1 MAPVYFL
8 KLGGMN
14 SAIELDSF
22 TWAEPAGPP
31 GEPQTVTFTARTSS
45 ASPLLFVLCA
55 SGEHV
60 ATALLSMQDG
70 NTQREW
76 LFSDVVVTSYSAS
89 AATEPMDAVEL
100 TAARGDEVH
109 RPALRF
115 ELIRPDDL
123 LNLQVE
129 AVNLRLDASDPHEP
143 ALVVDDASAPAALIV
158 TLPPQSIAERA
169 YFEAA
174 VLPGAVTN
182 PDPSPPPRPDPDAGK
197 TARDTLDP
205 PGAPG
210 LAAMARPS
218 RLVFAVPNDARV
230 PYTTA
235 GVLDWAQ
242 FTLTVSPIAAIPPD
256 PTPEQIAA
264 APSIQPPAP
273 GETALELPYRLVIS
287 PNRAATWVHRTAPF
301 SSRGRTELWHT
312 RLALRAEDGTAL
324 ELSRD
329 RRAPLR
335 AIWSPDYRP
344 TEPPKPTDKDPQ
356 LGRTAM
362 APNDRYQ
369 IVILTSAFHEW
380 ETNPAL
386 QRSVFDLDL
395 FAHVHAAGRSSGLRR
410 PMRPAQPFV
419 PTPFEAEQLMLTPLG
434 GWLRSRGNWDPP
446 RRSTSTFVDRPDL
459 DKIFALVAP
468 RRDVALAPALEQVL
482 VSAAFTSTRE
492 EILDLSEWVHVATQG
507 RDHYVRIV
515 YEGRLRPFGH
525 RASLVKVTERKF
537 IDEGG
542 IVVAYLMQRMFIVV
556 REQVRT
562 FDDRAMPF
570 KRVRLTTLV
579 TPDIADPHVIAST
592 NRSFWVEV
600 VTADAGRTRFRFHAV
615 GTDHGDANVD
625 FTIPM
630 IFESLSDEGGG
641 AKVVA
646 DEYNA
651 SSDAA
656 KLANRDARVP
666 GQEVRFAAATDPAK
680 RNTELVTESL
690 NFVLDRDSSAPKL
703 LKADV
708 RVPQVEELLG
718 NNHPTTIRMA
728 KDFVADG
735 VGGATG
741 VFAEIAAPDFSKFT
755 ATDPFAGIQPTTLGL
770 DFHSDQ
776 AGGFATPNMGVSA
789 LSRELGPLGSTLA
802 DARAGSFDPSTFFAA
817 AGALLFGSLPLAKLL
832 KTGSLDGGGPTMTTT
847 TSGSDTVTTIKW
859 HPAMQAF
866 QAGPVKFMPDLNG
879 EASTFDVLGK
889 ITRPS
894 NPAAGDKLF
903 EFTGKITNFRVD
915 ILDSVFVNFHEF
927 RVAAVS
933 KQKPDV
939 TVKLNLTDPITFHGD
954 LQFVEE
960 LRQVIPPD
968 LFGDGPSLDI
978 SPSGIHAGFAI
989 GLPPVAVGV
998 FALKDVQLGA
1008 GLTLPF
1014 VDGKPVLDFNV
1025 SSREHPFLLAVAIFG
1040 GGGFFHLQVDTAGLK
1055 EIEAALE
1062 FGATASLDIGV
1073 ASGSVHMM
1081 AGIYFSLQR
1090 KDPGNDLRATLTG
1103 YLRVGGSLT
1112 VLALVT
1118 VSVEFNLSFT
1128 YAEEGKAYGRA
1139 TLTVQIEIAFF
1150 SKAVELTVERTFA
1163 GQSGDPTFREL
1174 FTTPAT
1180 WSDYALAFARRET

>member
-1 MAPVYFL
+1 VAPVYFL
-8 KLGGMN
+8 KLDGID
-14 SAIELDSF
+14 APIELESF
-22 TWAEPAGPP
+22 AWSEPAGPP
-31 GEPQTVTFTARTSS
+31 GEPQTVTFAARTSG
-45 ASPLLFVLCA
+45 ASPSLLVKCA

-70 NTQREW
+70 NTLREW
-76 LFSDVVVTSYSAS
+76 LFSDVAVTSYSAS
-89 AATEPMDAVEL
+89 AGTTGPMDTVEL
-100 TAARGDEVH
+100 TAAGAAELP

-115 ELIRPDDL
+115 ELLRPDDL

-129 AVNLRLDASDPHEP
+129 VVNLRLDASDPHEP
-143 ALVVDDASAPAALIV
+143 ALVVDDTSAPAALIV

-174 VLPGAVTN
+174 LLPGAVTD
-182 PDPSPPPRPDPDAGK
+182 PDPSPPPRPDSDAGK
-197 TARDTLDP
+197 TDREPLSPLGT
-205 PGAPG
+205 PG
-210 LAAMARPS
+210 LAAMAQPS
-218 RLVFAVPNDARV
+218 RLVFAVPNDARL

-235 GVLDWAQ
+235 GVLDWSKLG
-242 FTLTVSPIAAIPPD
+242 LTVSPIAAIPPD

-264 APSIQPPAP
+264 APSIQPPTP
-273 GETALELPYRLVIS
+273 TQTALELPYRLVIS
-287 PNRAATWVHRTAPF
+287 PNGGATWVHKTAPF

-344 TEPPKPTDKDPQ
+344 GDPPEPTELDP

-369 IVILTSAFHEW
+369 IVILTSAFHGW

-386 QRSVFDLDL
+386 QQSGLDLEL
-395 FAHVHAAGRSSGLRR
+395 FAHVHAAGRLSVLRR
-410 PMRPAQPFV
+410 PLRTPRPFV
-419 PTPFEAEQLMLTPLG
+419 PTPFDAEQLMLTPLG
-434 GWLRSRGNWDPP
+434 GWLRSRGHWDPP
-446 RRSTSTFVDRPDL
+446 RRSTSTFVGRPDL
-459 DKIFALVAP
+459 DAIFASVAR
-468 RRDVALAPALEQVL
+468 RRDVVLPPALEQSLLSV
-482 VSAAFTSTRE
+482 AFAPTRE

-537 IDEGG
+537 IDDGG
-542 IVVAYLMQRMFIVV
+542 IVVAHLTQRMFIVV
-556 REQVRT
+556 REQVRS

-579 TPDIADPHVIAST
+579 TPDIAEPSVIAST
-592 NRSFWVEV
+592 HRSFWVEV
-600 VTADAGRTRFRFHAV
+600 VTADAGRRRFMFHAV

-630 IFESLSDEGGG
+630 IFESLSDDRST
-641 AKVVA
+641 AVA

-656 KLANRDARVP
+656 KLANREAQVP
-666 GQEVRFAAATDPAK
+666 GQRVMFAAATDPSK
-680 RNTELVTESL
+680 RNTELVTDSL
-690 NFVLDRDSSAPKL
+690 NFVLDRGSNSPKL

-728 KDFVADG
+728 KDFAADG
-735 VGGATG
+735 MGGATG
-741 VFAEIAAPDFSKFT
+741 VFAEVAAPDFSKFT
-755 ATDPFAGIQPTTLGL
+755 PTDPFAGIQPTTLGL

-802 DARAGSFDPSTFFAA
+802 DARSGSFDPSTFFAT

-832 KTGSLDGGGPTMTTT
+832 KAGSLDGGGPTMTTK
-847 TSGSDTVTTIKW
+847 TSGTETVTTIEW
-859 HPAMQAF
+859 HPSVQAF
-866 QAGPVKFMPDLNG
+866 AAGPVKFTPDLDDK
-879 EASTFDVLGK
+879 ASAFDVTGK

-894 NPAAGDKLF
+894 NPAAGDALF
-903 EFTGKITNFRVD
+903 EFTGTITNFRVD
-915 ILDSVFVNFHEF
+915 ILDSVFVNFRKF
-927 RVAAVS
+927 GVVAVS

-939 TVKLNLTDPITFHGD
+939 TVLLNLTEPITFHGD

-1055 EIEAALE
+1055 ELEAALE

-1090 KDPGNDLRATLTG
+1090 KDPGNDLQATLTG

-1128 YAEEGKAYGRA
+1128 YAEKGKAYGRA

-1150 SKAVELTVERTFA
+1150 SKSVELTVERTFA
-1163 GQSGDPTFREL
+1163 GQGGDPTFREL
-1174 FTTPAT
+1174 FTTSGT
-1180 WSDYALAFARRET
+1180 WSEYALAFARKET

>member
-8 KLGGMN
+8 KLDGID
-14 SAIELDSF
+14 APIELESF

-31 GEPQTVTFTARTSS
+31 AEPQTVTFTARTSS
-45 ASPLLFVLCA
+45 ASPSLFRLCA
-55 SGEHV
+55 SGEHL
-60 ATALLSMQDG
+60 ATAVLSMQDG
-70 NTQREW
+70 NTQRQW
-76 LFSDVVVTSYSAS
+76 LFSDVAVTSY
-89 AATEPMDAVEL
+89 ATSTGTEGPTDAVAL
-100 TAARGDEVH
+100 TAARAGELH

-129 AVNLRLDASDPHEP
+129 VVNLRLDASTPHEP
-143 ALVVDDASAPAALIV
+143 ALVVDDTSAPAALIV
-158 TLPPQSIAERA
+158 TLPPQAIAERA

-174 VLPGAVTN
+174 VLPGAVTD
-182 PDPSPPPRPDPDAGK
+182 PDPSPPPRTDPDAGK
-197 TARDTLDP
+197 TLRDPLDP
-205 PGAPG
+205 PGASG
-210 LAAMARPS
+210 LAAMAQPS
-218 RLVFAVPNDARV
+218 RLVFAVPSDARV
-230 PYTTA
+230 PYTTS
-235 GVLDWAQ
+235 GVLDWSQ
-242 FTLTVSPIAAIPPD
+242 LTLAVSPIAAIPPD
-256 PTPEQIAA
+256 PSPEQIAA
-264 APSIQPPAP
+264 APSIQPPTP
-273 GETALELPYRLVIS
+273 TETALELPYRLVIS
-287 PNRAATWVHRTAPF
+287 PNRGATWVHRTEPF
-301 SSRGRTELWHT
+301 ASRGRTELWHT
-312 RLALRAEDGTAL
+312 RLALRAEDGTPL
-324 ELSRD
+324 ELSRN

-335 AIWSPDYRP
+335 AIWSPAYRP
-344 TEPPKPTDKDPQ
+344 GAPPKPTDPEPV

-362 APNDRYQ
+362 GPNDRYQ
-369 IVILTSAFHEW
+369 IVILTSAFHGW

-386 QRSVFDLDL
+386 QGSSLDP
-395 FAHVHAAGRSSGLRR
+395 FAHVHAIDRLRVLRR
-410 PMRPAQPFV
+410 PMRTAQTFV

-434 GWLRSRGNWDPP
+434 GWLRSRGQWDPP
-446 RRSTSTFVDRPDL
+446 RRTTSTFVIRPDL
-459 DKIFALVAP
+459 DRIFALVAP
-468 RRDVALAPALEQVL
+468 RRDALFAPALEQSL
-482 VSAAFTSTRE
+482 VSLAFAPQRE

-515 YEGRLRPFGH
+515 YEGRLLPFGH

-579 TPDIADPHVIAST
+579 TPDIAKPAYIAST
-592 NRSFWVEV
+592 QRSFWVEV
-600 VTADAGRTRFRFHAV
+600 ITADAGRRRFMFHAV

-625 FTIPM
+625 FTVPM
-630 IFESLSDEGGG
+630 IFESLSDDGST
-641 AKVVA
+641 AVV

-651 SSDAA
+651 SPDAA
-656 KLANRDARVP
+656 TLAKRDARVP
-666 GQEVRFAAATDPAK
+666 GQKVMFAAAVDPAK
-680 RNTELVTESL
+680 RNTELVTDSL
-690 NFVLDRDSSAPKL
+690 NFVLDRSGGAPKL

-735 VGGATG
+735 VGGTTG
-741 VFAEIAAPDFSKFT
+741 VFAEIAALDFSKFT
-755 ATDPFAGIQPTTLGL
+755 PADPFAGMQPATLGL
-770 DFHSDQ
+770 GFHSDQ
-776 AGGFATPNMGVSA
+776 AGGFATPDMGVSA

-802 DARAGSFDPSTFFAA
+802 DARTGSFDPATFFAA

-832 KTGSLDGGGPTMTTT
+832 KAGSLDGGGPTMTTK
-847 TSGSDTVTTIKW
+847 TSGDTTVTTLEW
-859 HPAMQAF
+859 HPDVQAF
-866 QAGPVKFMPDLNG
+866 SAGPVKFTPDLDG
-879 EASTFDVLGK
+879 ETSSFDVTGK
-889 ITRPS
+889 ITRLA
-894 NPAAGDKLF
+894 NPAAGEPLF
-903 EFTGKITNFRVD
+903 EFTGTITSFRVD
-915 ILDSVFVNFHEF
+915 ILDSVFVNFRKF
-927 RVAAVS
+927 GVVAVS
-933 KQKPDV
+933 KHKPDV
-939 TVKLNLTDPITFHGD
+939 TVELNLSDPITFHGD

-960 LRQVIPPD
+960 LRSVIPPD

-989 GLPPVAVGV
+989 GLPPLAVGV

-1014 VDGKPVLDFNV
+1014 VDGKPVLDFNI

-1055 EIEAALE
+1055 ELEAALE

-1090 KDPGNDLRATLTG
+1090 KDPGNELRATLTG

-1128 YAEEGKAYGRA
+1128 YAEVGKAYGRA

-1150 SKAVELTVERTFA
+1150 SKSVELTVERTFA

-1174 FTTPAT
+1174 FTTDAT
-1180 WSDYALAFARRET
+1180 WSDYALAFARKET